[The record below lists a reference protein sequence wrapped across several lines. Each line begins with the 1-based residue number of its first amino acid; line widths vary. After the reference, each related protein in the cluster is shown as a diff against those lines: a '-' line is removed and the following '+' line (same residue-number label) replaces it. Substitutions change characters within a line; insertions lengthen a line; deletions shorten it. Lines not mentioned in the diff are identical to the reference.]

1 MGVIRDRANRR
12 GEGGR
17 LLAFMDHHLVIRLC
31 ASVIVSAVCCVLC
44 AVWQCGSVCCV
55 LCCAVV
61 ATTSLF
67 VVRLLQA
74 LVAMLR
80 YGAFEIVTIMMMIV
94 MMMMMMMMRLELHLG
109 TGTVGT

>member
-1 MGVIRDRANRR
+1 M
-12 GEGGR
+12 
-17 LLAFMDHHLVIRLC
+17 
-31 ASVIVSAVCCVLC
+31 LC

-94 MMMMMMMMRLELHLG
+94 MMMMMRLELHLG

>member
-1 MGVIRDRANRR
+1 M
-12 GEGGR
+12 
-17 LLAFMDHHLVIRLC
+17 LLLVLY
-31 ASVIVSAVCCVLC
+31 AVCCV

-94 MMMMMMMMRLELHLG
+94 MMMMMMMRLELHLG